1 MGPIWACIAC
11 FSEIRSQL
19 LSYVFVPCVAT
30 ENNEIV
36 GVIFEQVNEGDLVFC
51 GMRGI
56 ELGAETGVLGVFHT
70 G

>member
-1 MGPIWACIAC
+1 
-11 FSEIRSQL
+11 
-19 LSYVFVPCVAT
+19 VAT